1 MGLAWLLDRLQEDLA
16 VEVKFKMYSLRVLLY
31 ELAREE
37 NKFTDTSLSLSS
49 LSFCDTRVPTI
60 SNAEVQLDR
69 DMFIYTPGLSCSWHE
84 DMETFLLTTAANNR
98 WSYIVNKE
106 ERDHPLKAWKE
117 QLSTDMSSEKWGL

>member
-60 SNAEVQLDR
+60 SIAEVQLDR

-84 DMETFLLTTAANNR
+84 DMEAYLWTKAKDNR
-98 WSYIVNKE
+98 WSYIVFSLYC
-106 ERDHPLKAWKE
+106 PLYGLEW
-117 QLSTDMSSEKWGL
+117 LGSTVLWRRWSRP